1 MKKVISL
8 MLCLSLVLM
17 VGCAAEVPGTSQA
30 PTQTVPEFTGQAP
43 VETESTIRFG
53 GVFGLHLNGDEVT
66 VNLPDVFAGQLL
78 DQSCMGA
85 YSDDRLSY
93 LTYTLSDAD
102 VEDLRNSIEE
112 EAYLAREGGWY
123 KTHGMGPEI
132 DGFTTMYIVFDDSVR
147 SLYAWKVLD
156 HSVLFLCA
164 ELEDMDME
172 LEDLIATV
180 EIMAE

>member
-1 MKKVISL
+1 MKKILSL
-8 MLCLSLVLM
+8 MLCLVLALM
-17 VGCAAEVPGTSQA
+17 AGCAAEVPETTQT
-30 PTQTVPEFTGQAP
+30 PTETVPEFTGQAP

-53 GVFGLHLNGDEVT
+53 GVFGLYLNGDEVT
-66 VNLPDVFAGQLL
+66 VNLPDAFAGQLL

-85 YSDDRLSY
+85 YSDDQLSF

-112 EAYLAREGGWY
+112 EVYLAREGGWY
-123 KTHGMGPEI
+123 KSHGMGAEI
-132 DGFTTMYIVFDDSVR
+132 EGFTTMYVIFDDSVR
-147 SLYAWKVLD
+147 SLYAWKELD

-164 ELEDMDME
+164 ELEGVDME